1 MSKINTLA
9 AKKLSRA
16 NLKGDR
22 VKNYFAG
29 SIIALAAFLST
40 VVLTF
45 GYNSLTSLQN
55 DSDFQAIF
63 YEVSPDEV
71 ARIEQVEEIDKVGL
85 YLEVGRE
92 KQEERSLSILYTD
105 QTMMDLSNASIVQG
119 KFPTQPTEIA
129 IEADY
134 FSADAPT
141 PGIGDRIVMEF
152 RNNINK
158 KMQTN
163 EFVISGLLQTTASG
177 STNRVSYNA
186 LVSKAFIDAD
196 PQLSKTNYSAALSIE
211 NAGSYG
217 NEELK
222 AKIRDIGEQL
232 GLPKQNVQINNMNVD
247 TNNLSGSTVLTLFS
261 ILLVIGLACWV
272 VIYNIFYISI
282 TKQVKQYGQLRA
294 LGATRKQIKTMVK
307 YEGRHLS
314 RNFIP
319 IGVILGCLLSWGMS
333 PSKWMML
340 PSLFLAIAAGL
351 FTALTVRISLNAPAK
366 YAAKISPIEAIR
378 YIGADNYND
387 RKKEKESSKRL
398 TPYTLAGMNLSRSRK
413 KTMLTLFSLILSGIL
428 FISFA
433 TLLNS
438 VDAVSRAQSNFPNH
452 GKFVIQINDE
462 LSSEMVSISDLQSE
476 NQLSESLK
484 VNILS
489 INGVKNVIDRQHIE
503 ATVKGA
509 NESEG
514 PAVIGIENISSNNI
528 ESLRRRLAQGEI
540 PEVDS
545 LDDSY
550 ILMNSAS
557 SAFEYY
563 GIKYAVGD
571 RISLIIGNDRDKV
584 EHEFKIIGDIADKN
598 SGTEFYLPSKVMQI
612 VAPFNPNQSYEV
624 VVAENTDEQ
633 MVKEAL
639 QQLIHN
645 EDTLNLISFSE
656 TVNSYKTGF
665 RTITITAYCYM
676 IFIAL
681 FGVINLWNTVMT
693 TINARRVEI
702 GIMQAIGMDRKQLIL
717 MLWYETG
724 FLIVGSLVVSL
735 IAGNVIGY
743 ELSESLGN
751 IGGLSYIQYQFPWK
765 PILLYVFAI
774 LLVQSGV
781 LQFIK
786 VSISRQTVIER
797 LK

>member
-16 NLKGDR
+16 NLKADR
-22 VKNYFAG
+22 FKNYFAG

-71 ARIEQVEEIDKVGL
+71 SRIEQVEEIDKVGL

-105 QTMMDLSNASIVQG
+105 QTMMDLSNARIVRG
-119 KFPTQPTEIA
+119 KFPTQSTEIA
-129 IEADY
+129 IEAGY
-134 FSADAPT
+134 FSADVPT
-141 PGIGDRIVMEF
+141 PGIGDRIVVEF
-152 RNNINK
+152 RNNISK

-163 EFVISGLLQTTASG
+163 EFIISGLLQTTASG

-196 PQLSKTNYSAALSIE
+196 PKLSKANYSAALSIE

-217 NEELK
+217 NKELK

-232 GLPKQNVQINNMNVD
+232 GFSKQNVQINNMNVD
-247 TNNLSGSTVLTLFS
+247 TNNLSGSTVLTLFG

-272 VIYNIFYISI
+272 VIYNIFYLSI
-282 TKQVKQYGQLRA
+282 AKQVKQYGQLRA

-307 YEGRHLS
+307 YEGRYLS

-319 IGVILGCLLSWGMS
+319 VGVILGGLMSWGMS

-340 PSLFLAIAAGL
+340 PSLFLAIATGL

-378 YIGADNYND
+378 YIEADNYND
-387 RKKEKESSKRL
+387 RKKEKKSLKRL
-398 TPYTLAGMNLSRSRK
+398 TPFTLAGVNLSRSRK
-413 KTMLTLFSLILSGIL
+413 KTVLALSSLILSGIL

-438 VDAVSRAQSNFPNH
+438 VDAISRAQSNFPNY

-489 INGVKNVIDRQHIE
+489 INGVNNVIDRQHIE
-503 ATVKGA
+503 AALKGA

-514 PAVIGIENISSNNI
+514 PAVIGIENISKYNI
-528 ESLRRRLAQGEI
+528 ESLRRHLAQGEI

-545 LDDSY
+545 SDDSY

-571 RISLIIGNDRDKV
+571 HIPLIIGNDRDEV
-584 EHEFKIIGDIADKN
+584 EHDFKIIGDVADKN
-598 SGTEFYLPSKVMQI
+598 SGTEFYLPSEVMQI

-645 EDTLNLISFSE
+645 EDTLKLISFSE

-681 FGVINLWNTVMT
+681 FSLINLWNTVMT

-743 ELSESLGN
+743 GLSESLGD
-751 IGGLSYIQYQFPWK
+751 IGGLSFIHYQFPWK
-765 PILLYVFAI
+765 PILLYVFAM

-781 LQFIK
+781 LKFIK
-786 VSISRQTVIER
+786 GSISRQTVIER